1 MKEMTLLLVVV
12 VFIFF
17 VLGAALVM
25 LWYLNRSSQTPR
37 RNKREFIDSEQEY
50 SDQNKPRKP
59 DKTKNRHISEL
70 INIEVVEPG
79 IYYAKGKYLGVARI
93 EGTNFS
99 ILSDGEREAREDML
113 IAIQNQIKYPVQYIT
128 STIVTDTD
136 REVEKVRS
144 HAEKTA
150 NNKIT
155 NYCHF
160 YINELENMKNERRAM
175 AKVSWIVISGDDRQG
190 APGNPVQR
198 IRERMA
204 ILQEAFRS
212 RAGIIMTPL
221 TTTEEVIDTFQ
232 QIMLPEKLTK
242 PSDVAKLCM
251 HPIKFNIKEMLNME
265 S

>member
-1 MKEMTLLLVVV
+1 MDFTLLIIVLV
-12 VFIFF
+12 F
-17 VLGAALVM
+17 VALVMGAALVM
-25 LWYLNRSSQTPR
+25 MWYLNKVGGTKGS
-37 RNKREFIDSEQEY
+37 KRELDNEIQEPTET
-50 SDQNKPRKP
+50 SPKRP
-59 DKTKNRHISEL
+59 DKHYKHISEL

-79 IYYAKGKYLGVARI
+79 IYYTNGKYLGLARI

-99 ILSDGEREAREDML
+99 ILSDGETDAREDML

-128 STIVTDTD
+128 STVVTDTD
-136 REVEKVRS
+136 REVEKIKS
-144 HAEKTA
+144 HAERTP
-150 NNKIT
+150 NQKIS
-155 NYCHF
+155 NYCHM
-160 YINELENMKNERRAM
+160 YVHEMENMKNERRAL
-175 AKVSWIVISGDDRQG
+175 AKVSWVAISGDDRQG

-221 TTTEEVIDTFQ
+221 TTTEEVIDAFQ

-242 PSDVAKLCM
+242 PSEVAKLTM
-251 HPIKFNIKEMLNME
+251 HPIKFNIKEMFNKV